1 MPRLNYTGRKKIF
14 RHDISITV
22 FDNNGILSFDA
33 DIKTDHYRLPENAEI
48 YVEAYRQAVWM
59 RFPYGTIKN
68 LKKPENRR
76 LFEFDSLDGILFR
89 VKITQSDGMHGK
101 LFALADRIRP
111 RKPEEGDAKKPDGIL
126 PVKSQEMDCL
136 WRIDFS
142 DDRPV
147 LLISKQA
154 GSKDAICRSKEF
166 ISLVYP
172 AAFREILCRLLIDP
186 PDDSDDM
193 DNWRCQWKEFIKILP
208 GIDDLPDHSEENQH
222 EEWLDEAVDAFS
234 RAQNVLNIF
243 TTYWQGNE

>member
-22 FDNNGILSFDA
+22 FDNTGILSFDA
-33 DIKTDHYRLPENAEI
+33 DFKTDNYKLPEDAEI
-48 YVEAYRQAVWM
+48 FIEAYRQAVWM
-59 RFPYGTIKN
+59 RFPYGTVKDH
-68 LKKPENRR
+68 KQPENRR
-76 LFEFDSLDGILFR
+76 LSDFDSLDGILFR
-89 VKITQSDGMHGK
+89 VKITQSDGIHGK
-101 LFALADRIRP
+101 LLAIAERIKP
-111 RKPEEGDAKKPDGIL
+111 RKPEDEDENRECIL
-126 PVKSQEMDCL
+126 PARSLEMDCL

-172 AAFREILCRLLIDP
+172 AAFREILCRLLTDQ

-193 DNWRCQWKEFIKILP
+193 DNWRCQWREFIKILP
-208 GIDDLPDHSEENQH
+208 GIDDLPDPSETNQH
-222 EEWLDEAVDAFS
+222 EEWLDGAVDAFS
-234 RAQNVLNIF
+234 RSQNVLDIF
-243 TTYWQGNE
+243 TSYWQDKE